1 MSREKQSEENK
12 IRLNKFISHN
22 SRFSRREADEL
33 IKSGKV
39 SIDGKVIGDLSTKV
53 SPKTIV
59 KVNGRTVKVDYSR
72 ASTVI
77 IYNKQ
82 KGEIV
87 SKNDPQG
94 RKIIYDSISKKFSHF
109 IPIGRL
115 DFASEGMLML
125 TDDPKIATA
134 IMNSDLERVYKIKIE
149 GPITKEMISAMENGI
164 TLDDAT
170 AGAWDKTD
178 IKEMEFA
185 PFLGFQVQTNTP
197 NFSKLKV
204 AISEGKNRELRR
216 FFAHF
221 GAKVVDLKRVSFGG
235 INLNNLPSGKTRYL
249 NRDEYED
256 LRYFMKEQTK
266 MERKKSKGS
275 KLDEYDL
282 DNIDFNYDESF

>member
-1 MSREKQSEENK
+1 MGNNDNRNEEEGK
-12 IRLNKFISHN
+12 TRLNKFISHN

-33 IKSGKV
+33 IKAGKV
-39 SIDGKVIGDLSTKV
+39 SIDGKVIGDLATKV
-53 SPKTIV
+53 GFKTIV
-59 KVNGRTVKVDYSR
+59 KVNGRTVKVDYTR

-77 IYNKQ
+77 VYNKL

-94 RKIIYDSISKKFSHF
+94 RKIIYDTIGKKFSHF

-115 DFASEGMLML
+115 DYASEGMLLL

-134 IMNSDLERVYKIKIE
+134 IMTSDLERVYKIKIE
-149 GPITKEMISAMENGI
+149 GEITKAMISAMDNGI

-170 AGAWDKTD
+170 AGAWDNTKT
-178 IKEMEFA
+178 INMEFK
-185 PFLGFQVQTNTP
+185 PFLGYQVQTSTP
-197 NFSKLKV
+197 KYSKIKV

-235 INLNNLPSGKTRYL
+235 INLNNLPSGKVRYL
-249 NRDEYED
+249 ESNEYED
-256 LRYFMKEQTK
+256 LRKFMKDQNK
-266 MERKKSKGS
+266 VNRKKDKAD
-275 KLDEYDL
+275 LYDDEY
-282 DNIDFNYDESF
+282 

>member
-33 IKSGKV
+33 IKAGKV
-39 SIDGKVIGDLSTKV
+39 SIDGKVIGDLSLRV
-53 SPKTIV
+53 APKTIV
-59 KVNGRTVKVDYSR
+59 KVNGRTVKIDYSR

-94 RKIIYDSISKKFSHF
+94 RKIIYDSIAKKFSHF

-149 GPITKEMISAMENGI
+149 GLISKEMISAMENGI

-185 PFLGFQVQTNTP
+185 PFLGFNVQTNGP
-197 NFSKLKV
+197 KYSKLKV
-204 AISEGKNRELRR
+204 AITEGKNRELRR

-221 GAKVVDLKRVSFGG
+221 GTKVVDLKRVSFGG

-249 NRDEYED
+249 TKDEYED

-266 MERKKSKGS
+266 TNRKKSKGS

-282 DNIDFNYDESF
+282 DNIDFDDGSF

>member
-1 MSREKQSEENK
+1 MGNNDNRNEDEGKT
-12 IRLNKFISHN
+12 RLNKFISHN

-33 IKSGKV
+33 IKAGKV

-53 SPKTIV
+53 GFKTIV
-59 KVNGRTVKVDYSR
+59 KVNGRTVKVDFSR
-72 ASTVI
+72 PSTVI
-77 IYNKQ
+77 VYNKL

-94 RKIIYDSISKKFSHF
+94 RKIIYDTIGQKFNHF

-115 DFASEGMLML
+115 DYASEGMLLL

-134 IMNSDLERVYKIKIE
+134 IMTSDLERVYKLKIE
-149 GPITKEMISAMENGI
+149 GEVTKAMINAMDNGI

-170 AGAWDKTD
+170 AGAWDNTKT
-178 IKEMEFA
+178 INMEFK
-185 PFLGFQVQTNTP
+185 PFLGYQIQTSTP
-197 NFSKLKV
+197 KYSKLKV

-235 INLNNLPSGKTRYL
+235 INLNNLPSGKVRYL
-249 NRDEYED
+249 ERDEYEN
-256 LRYFMKEQTK
+256 LREFMKQQNK
-266 MERKKSKGS
+266 VNRKKNNED
-275 KLDEYDL
+275 LYEDEY
-282 DNIDFNYDESF
+282 

>member
-33 IKSGKV
+33 IKTGKV
-39 SIDGKVIGDLSTKV
+39 SIDGKVISDLSTKV
-53 SPKTIV
+53 SAKTIV

-72 ASTVI
+72 PSTVI
-77 IYNKQ
+77 VYNKL

-94 RKIIYDSISKKFSHF
+94 RKIIYDTISKKFSHF

-134 IMNSDLERVYKIKIE
+134 IMNSGLERVYKIKIE
-149 GPITKEMISAMENGI
+149 GPVTDAMISAMENGI

-178 IKEMEFA
+178 IKEMEFS

-197 NFSKLKV
+197 KYSKLKV
-204 AISEGKNRELRR
+204 AITEGKNRELRR

-249 NRDEYED
+249 TKDEYED

-266 MERKKSKGS
+266 VERKKKKES
-275 KLDEYDL
+275 KLDQYDL
-282 DNIDFNYDESF
+282 DNIEFNDGSI

>member
-1 MSREKQSEENK
+1 MSKEKQSEENK

-22 SRFSRREADEL
+22 SRFSRREADQL
-33 IKSGKV
+33 IKEGKV
-39 SIDGKVIGDLSTKV
+39 SIDGNVISDLSTKV

-72 ASTVI
+72 PSTVI

-109 IPIGRL
+109 IPVGRL
-115 DFASEGMLML
+115 DYASEGMLML

-149 GPITKEMISAMENGI
+149 GPITNEMISAMENGI

-170 AGAWDKTD
+170 AGAWENTE

-185 PFLGFQVQTNTP
+185 PFLGYQVQTNSP
-197 NFSKLKV
+197 KYSKLKV
-204 AISEGKNRELRR
+204 AITEGKNREIRR

-249 NRDEYED
+249 SKDEYED
-256 LRYFMKEQTK
+256 LRYFMKQQTK
-266 MERKKSKGS
+266 ENRKNKKQEQE
-275 KLDEYDL
+275 DEF
-282 DNIDFNYDESF
+282 I

>member
-1 MSREKQSEENK
+1 MGNNDNRNEDEGKT
-12 IRLNKFISHN
+12 RLNKFISHN

-33 IKSGKV
+33 IKAGKV

-53 SPKTIV
+53 GFKTVV
-59 KVNGRTVKVDYSR
+59 KVNGRTVKVDFSR
-72 ASTVI
+72 PSTVI
-77 IYNKQ
+77 VYNKL

-94 RKIIYDSISKKFSHF
+94 RKIIYDTIGQKFNHF

-115 DFASEGMLML
+115 DFASEGLLLL

-134 IMNSDLERVYKIKIE
+134 IMTSDLERVYKLKIE
-149 GPITKEMISAMENGI
+149 GEVTKAMINAMDNGI

-170 AGAWDKTD
+170 AGAWDNTKT
-178 IKEMEFA
+178 INMEFK
-185 PFLGFQVQTNTP
+185 PFLGYQIQTSTP
-197 NFSKLKV
+197 KYSKLKV

-235 INLNNLPSGKTRYL
+235 INLNNLPSGKVRYL
-249 NRDEYED
+249 ERDEYEN
-256 LRYFMKEQTK
+256 LREFMKQQNK
-266 MERKKSKGS
+266 VNRKQNQQDAYE
-275 KLDEYDL
+275 DEY
-282 DNIDFNYDESF
+282 

>member
-1 MSREKQSEENK
+1 MGNNDNRNEDEGKT
-12 IRLNKFISHN
+12 RLNKFISHN

-33 IKSGKV
+33 IKAGKV
-39 SIDGKVIGDLSTKV
+39 SIDGKVIGDLATKV
-53 SPKTIV
+53 GYKTIV

-77 IYNKQ
+77 VYNKL

-94 RKIIYDSISKKFSHF
+94 RKIIYDTIGKKFSHF

-115 DFASEGMLML
+115 DFASEGLLLL

-134 IMNSDLERVYKIKIE
+134 IMTSDLERVYKLKIE
-149 GPITKEMISAMENGI
+149 GEVTQAMISAMDNGI

-170 AGAWDKTD
+170 AGAWDNTKT
-178 IKEMEFA
+178 INMEFK
-185 PFLGFQVQTNTP
+185 PFLGYQVQTSTP
-197 NFSKLKV
+197 KYSKLKV

-235 INLNNLPSGKTRYL
+235 INLNNLPSGKVRYL
-249 NRDEYED
+249 ERDEYEN
-256 LRYFMKEQTK
+256 LREFMKQQNK
-266 MERKKSKGS
+266 LIRKKENQD
-275 KLDEYDL
+275 LYDDEY
-282 DNIDFNYDESF
+282 

>member
-39 SIDGKVIGDLSTKV
+39 SIDGKVISDLSTKV

-72 ASTVI
+72 PSTVI

-94 RKIIYDSISKKFSHF
+94 RKIIYDTIPNKFSHF

-134 IMNSDLERVYKIKIE
+134 LMNSDLERVYKIKIE
-149 GPITKEMISAMENGI
+149 GEVTQGMIDAMQNGLI
-164 TLDDAT
+164 LDDAT

-185 PFLGFQVQTNTP
+185 PFLGFQIQTSTP
-197 NFSKLKV
+197 KYSKLKV
-204 AISEGKNRELRR
+204 AITEGKNRELRR

-221 GAKVVDLKRVSFGG
+221 GTKVVDLKRVSFGG
-235 INLNNLPSGKTRYL
+235 INLNNLPSGKVRYL
-249 NRDEYED
+249 ERDEYED
-256 LRYFMKEQTK
+256 LRLFMKEQTK
-266 MERKKSKGS
+266 LNRKDKDQEYSE
-275 KLDEYDL
+275 DE
-282 DNIDFNYDESF
+282 

>member
-1 MSREKQSEENK
+1 MSRTDEENK

-33 IKSGKV
+33 IKKGKV

-53 SPKTIV
+53 GFKTVV

-77 IYNKQ
+77 VYNKL

-94 RKIIYDSISKKFSHF
+94 RRVIYDTMASKFGHF
-109 IPIGRL
+109 IPVGRL
-115 DFASEGMLML
+115 DYASEGLLLL
-125 TDDPKIATA
+125 TDDPTIATA
-134 IMNSDLERVYKIKIE
+134 LMKSDLERVYKIKIE
-149 GPITKEMISAMENGI
+149 GKITPAMINGMDNGI
-164 TLDDAT
+164 KLDDAT
-170 AGAWDKTD
+170 AGAWENTKTTS
-178 IKEMEFA
+178 MEFA
-185 PFLGFQVQTNTP
+185 PFLGYQIQTN
-197 NFSKLKV
+197 NDNYSKLKV

-221 GAKVVDLKRVSFGG
+221 GSKVVDLKRVSFGG
-235 INLNNLPSGKTRYL
+235 INLNALPSGKVRYL
-249 NRDEYED
+249 ESDEYEN

-266 MERKKSKGS
+266 LNRRKEKQEDD
-275 KLDEYDL
+275 LFDE
-282 DNIDFNYDESF
+282 F

>member
-1 MSREKQSEENK
+1 MEKNDNKDENK
-12 IRLNKFISHN
+12 TRLNKFISHN

-33 IKSGKV
+33 IKAGKV

-53 SPKTIV
+53 GYKTIV
-59 KVNGRTVKVDYSR
+59 KVNGRTVKVDHSR

-77 IYNKQ
+77 VYNKL

-94 RKIIYDSISKKFSHF
+94 RKVIYDTIGKKFSHF
-109 IPIGRL
+109 ISIGRL
-115 DFASEGMLML
+115 DYASEGLLLL
-125 TDDPKIATA
+125 TDDPKIATTL
-134 IMNSDLERVYKIKIE
+134 MTSNLERVYKIKIE
-149 GPITKEMISAMENGI
+149 GEISKSMISAMDNGI

-170 AGAWDKTD
+170 AGAWDNTKT
-178 IKEMEFA
+178 INMEFA
-185 PFLGFQVQTNTP
+185 PFLGYQIQTNSVKY
-197 NFSKLKV
+197 SKLKV

-249 NRDEYED
+249 ERDEYEN

-266 MERKKSKGS
+266 LNRKQNKQDDFD
-275 KLDEYDL
+275 DEY
-282 DNIDFNYDESF
+282 